1 MSDNNID
8 NEDRAPGWDAIDEE
22 FERVYPGQT
31 SPKHFAPMI
40 PMYLGGNDP
49 LDGISIYDGGD
60 FWHFVSYG
68 LTELYEKESEDE
80 EYSGYGFELTF
91 KLKKGCYDAD
101 NEENELKSVAGLLQQ
116 VAKITFSDGD
126 IFRNNEYIY
135 TGQTAGIDYNQ
146 KSALTGFICINDPTV
161 NTLHTEF
168 GIVEFIELI
177 GMTDAELKTL
187 GSHESVAEIYKRL
200 GSDVTDYNRDSI
212 V

>member
-1 MSDNNID
+1 MSDN
-8 NEDRAPGWDAIDEE
+8 NEDRAPGWDAITAE

-31 SPKHFAPMI
+31 NPKHLGVII

-68 LTELYEKESEDE
+68 LTELYEKESEDK

-91 KLKKGCYDAD
+91 KLKKGCYDPD
-101 NEENELKSVAGLLQQ
+101 NEDNELKSIAGILQQ
-116 VAKITFSDGD
+116 VAKITFRDGD
-126 IFRNNEYIY
+126 IFQNNEYIY

-146 KSALTGFICINDPTV
+146 KSALTGFICISDPTV

-187 GSHESVAEIYKRL
+187 GSHDSVAEIYKRL
-200 GSDVTDYNRDSI
+200 GSDVTDYNRNSI